1 MLCCLLD
8 LVCLTATEEIDPD
21 RARDL
26 EHRIRRDQRW
36 TEPIA
41 VHKGELFV
49 MDGHHRLTV
58 AHRLGFERI
67 PVVLLDYDAV
77 RVEAWR
83 AGETITPG
91 DIIRMA
97 RRGGRF
103 PARTT
108 RHIFDPPLPRCDV
121 PLSALR
127 PIGSGHEAID
137 RRLSGAP
144 A

>member
-1 MLCCLLD
+1 MLCHLLD
-8 LVCLTATEEIDPD
+8 FACLIATEEIDPD

-26 EHRIRRDQRW
+26 ERRIRRDQRW

-41 VHKGELFV
+41 VHRSELLV

-58 AHRLGFERI
+58 AHRLRLDRI

-83 AGETITPG
+83 EGETITPG
-91 DIIRMA
+91 DIIAMA

-103 PARTT
+103 PPKTT

-121 PLSALR
+121 PLSDLR
-127 PIGSGHEAID
+127 SIGAGHKATD
-137 RRLSGAP
+137 TRLSGAP